1 MSEPDQPRAER
12 ALLLFLDGCGIGPP
26 DPARNPFLTA
36 DLPNLAALLG
46 GIPTLQPAPGEGV
59 RAGSGAAAAAWT
71 AADARFGLPGLPQ
84 SGTGQ
89 TALLTGRNA
98 PGLLGRH
105 FGPWVPT
112 QLRALLAAENVLSR
126 ATARGWPAAFA
137 NATPL
142 AQAGGADGVWRRPA
156 APPLAAHG
164 AGLRRLDEVD
174 LRARRAVASSITNE
188 KWQRYADPSIP
199 DISARDAGAVLAGIA
214 AHHTLTLFA
223 HYDTDLVGHRGSYAA
238 AVSALER
245 VDAFLG
251 GLLPE
256 LDDATLLVLASDHGN
271 IEDVAAGHTLNPVP
285 VIAHG
290 PGARRLIARVTNI
303 ASVAQALLD
312 ELSELSAEMP

>member
-12 ALLLFLDGCGIGPP
+12 ALLLFLDGFGIGPP
-26 DPARNPFLTA
+26 EPARNPFLTA

-46 GIPTLQPAPGEGV
+46 GIPTSQPAAGEGV
-59 RAGSGAAAAAWT
+59 QAAARPAAAWT

-89 TALLTGRNA
+89 TALLTGTDA
-98 PGLLGRH
+98 PGRLGRH

-112 QLRALLAAENVLSR
+112 PLRALLAAENVLSR

-142 AQAGGADGVWRRPA
+142 AQAGGADGSWRRPA
-156 APPLAAHG
+156 APPLAAHA
-164 AGLRRLDEVD
+164 AGLRRLDEAD

-188 KWQRYADPSIP
+188 KWRRYADPSIP
-199 DISARDAGAVLAGIA
+199 EISAPEAGAVLARIA
-214 AHHTLTLFA
+214 RQHTLTLFA

-238 AVSALER
+238 AVAALER

-256 LDDATLLVLASDHGN
+256 LDAATLLVLASDHGN
-271 IEDVAAGHTLNPVP
+271 IEDVTAGHTLNPVP

-290 PGARRLIARVTNI
+290 PGARSLIARVTNI

-312 ELSELSAEMP
+312 ELS